1 MQDLDRFPTGGREG
15 LAQIARF
22 HSGRAT
28 FSPVADDASLPSRA
42 ARVPETPGC
51 ASPHWLSRPVR
62 LRPFTS
68 SCHGPCAVLSPVNP
82 PVSLDAVGR
91 PRFNL
96 GGRLG
101 SRARRPRTVHR

>member
-1 MQDLDRFPTGGREG
+1 MQDLDRFPTEGREG
-15 LAQIARF
+15 LVQIARL
-22 HSGRAT
+22 HSGRAA
-28 FSPVADDASLPSRA
+28 FSPDADDASLPSRA
-42 ARVPETPGC
+42 AREPETPGC
-51 ASPHWLSRPVR
+51 ASPHWLSQPVP

-68 SCHGPCAVLSPVNP
+68 SCHDPCAVLSPVNP

-96 GGRLG
+96 GGHLG